1 MHKIKQRRIHYYTDE
16 NVESEE
22 LEEIS
27 SDEESN
33 KIASTLLYD
42 KGKNHILWIIGNS

>member
-1 MHKIKQRRIHYYTDE
+1 MDEIKQRRIHYYTDE
-16 NVESEE
+16 NVESEEE

-42 KGKNHILWIIGNS
+42 KGKNHIL